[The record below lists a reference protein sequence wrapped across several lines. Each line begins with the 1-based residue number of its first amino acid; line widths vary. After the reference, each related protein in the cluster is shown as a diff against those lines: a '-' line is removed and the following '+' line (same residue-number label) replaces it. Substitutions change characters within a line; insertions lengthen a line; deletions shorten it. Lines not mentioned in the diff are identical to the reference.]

1 MTNQELLERYIHA
14 VKILLPLNKRDDIAA
29 EIRSNLLA
37 LMEDEEA
44 LLGRSLDTTEFSAIL
59 RRHGN
64 PILVAGG
71 YRDAPVR
78 RLIGPALF
86 PLYWFTLRAV
96 VLLVIA
102 INITVAA
109 FVYAKSPS
117 LGTTLLHLGSNIW
130 LGGIAAV
137 GWITVS
143 FAALEYFQL
152 DVKFLREW
160 NPQSLPAIPRPPA
173 QVSARVQIIAGMVVL
188 LLWALALYSPRTMLL
203 GGATVF
209 DLSPTWYAMRVPLLL
224 LAAFGIVRAC
234 LKLDRFA
241 RAEWVPLV
249 GIGLN
254 LVAVAFLIRLVQA
267 GSLLVPGA
275 HWDPYRYG
283 EALAIVNRV
292 IAGSLVF
299 ACVLSALM
307 CLHELRIYVR
317 RRRNP
322 NLLAV

>member
-1 MTNQELLERYIHA
+1 

-29 EIRSNLLA
+29 EIRSNLLS

-44 LLGRSLDTTEFSAIL
+44 LLGRSLDTAEFGAIL
-59 RRHGN
+59 QRHGN
-64 PILVAGG
+64 PILVAGR
-71 YRDAPVR
+71 YRDAPAR

-102 INITVAA
+102 INIIVAA
-109 FVYAKSPS
+109 FLHAKSPS
-117 LGTTLLHLGSNIW
+117 LATTLLHMGSNIW
-130 LGGIAAV
+130 LGAIAAV
-137 GWITVS
+137 GWITIS
-143 FAALEYFQL
+143 FAVLEYFQL
-152 DVKFLREW
+152 DVKFLRFW

-173 QVSARVQIIAGMVVL
+173 RVSARVQIIAGMVVL
-188 LLWALALYSPRTMLL
+188 PLWALALYSPRTMLL

-209 DLSPTWYAMRVPLLL
+209 DLSPAWYAMRVPLLL

-241 RAEWVPLV
+241 SAEWVPLV
-249 GIGLN
+249 RIVLN
-254 LVAVAFLIRLVQA
+254 LAGVAFLILLLQA
-267 GSLLVPGA
+267 GDLLVPGT
-275 HWDPYRYG
+275 HWDPSRYG
-283 EALAIVNRV
+283 DALTIVNRV
-292 IAGSLVF
+292 IAGSLVL

-307 CLHELRIYVR
+307 CLHELRLYMR
-317 RRRNP
+317 GRRNS